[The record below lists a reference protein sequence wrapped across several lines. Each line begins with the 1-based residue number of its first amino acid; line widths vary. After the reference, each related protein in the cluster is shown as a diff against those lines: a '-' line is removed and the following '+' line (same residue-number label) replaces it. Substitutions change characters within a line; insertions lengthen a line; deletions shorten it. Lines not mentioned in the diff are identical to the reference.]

1 MTIGA
6 ALGRT
11 TAMTSS
17 NLPKFRLMDHATHP
31 DFGNGIV
38 LSDNGLSAV
47 FCYPSLVGGTEVD
60 VQSSDLSPVDKARP
74 ASGTSS
80 KSQPPAKRAAEVRL
94 KATAFEWRPP
104 EKIPPRKWLYG
115 GHYVRKFASATFA
128 AGGVGKSSLVVAEA
142 LAMVSGSDLLG
153 HKPVEKLRVWY
164 WAGEDPL
171 QETER
176 RVAAAMIHYGLT
188 ATDIGDRLFIDSGR
202 DTKLVLAQETRSGVE
217 ICEPVAAS
225 IIEEIRKNKIDV
237 FIIDP
242 FVSSHAVSEN
252 DNGAIDLVAKKWAE
266 IAGKCDCSIELVH
279 HVKKLGGQE
288 ATVEDG
294 RGASALLGAV
304 RSARVLNRMS
314 ESEATKAGV
323 ENGLR
328 YFRMGGSLSATKAN
342 LALPSPNATWFELKS
357 VRLGNG
363 QSELYPEGDSVGVV
377 TRWTWPD
384 PFANV
389 TAGDLLTA
397 QKAVS
402 GGRWRKDYQCKDWVG
417 RPIAKALGL
426 DPDNKADRAKVKAW
440 IATWTENGAL
450 VEVEGKDEKRNIRT
464 FVEVGEW
471 SSS

>member
-1 MTIGA
+1 VTNSQKFQVLEKA
-6 ALGRT
+6 VHPRLG
-11 TAMTSS
+11 
-17 NLPKFRLMDHATHP
+17 P
-31 DFGNGIV
+31 GVV
-38 LSDNGLSAV
+38 LADNGVNAV
-47 FCYPSLVGGTEVD
+47 FCYPALVGGTEAD
-60 VQSSDLSPVDKARP
+60 VLSKDLTP
-74 ASGTSS
+74 ASG
-80 KSQPPAKRAAEVRL
+80 AAQGARPVLRPTARKTAETRL
-94 KATAFEWRPP
+94 KATAFTWRPP
-104 EKIPPRKWLYG
+104 EMIPPRRWLYG
-115 GHYVRKFASATFA
+115 WHYVRKFASATFA

-142 LAMVSGSDLLG
+142 LAMVSNRDLLG
-153 HKPVEKLRVWY
+153 HKPAEQLRVWY

-176 RVAAAMIHYGLT
+176 RVAAAMLHYGLK
-188 ATDIGDRLFIDSGR
+188 ADDIGDRLFIDSGR
-202 DTKLVLAQETRSGVE
+202 DTKLVLAQETPRSGVE
-217 ICEPVAAS
+217 ICEPVVAS

-266 IAGKCDCSIELVH
+266 IAGQCDCSIELVH

-323 ENGLR
+323 DNGLR
-328 YFRMGGSLSATKAN
+328 YFRLGGSLSATKAN
-342 LALPSPNATWFELKS
+342 LALPSPGATWFELKS
-357 VRLGNG
+357 VHLGNG
-363 QSELYPEGDSVGVV
+363 QSELHSDGDSVGVV

-384 PFANV
+384 PFASV

-397 QKAVS
+397 QKAVN

-471 SSS
+471 ASS